1 MRKSV
6 VVVVLALTAAS
17 SFSTNVLACGESVF
31 RAGKGVH
38 YRAFTAPI
46 PGTVLVYARN
56 DGERAVAESLRQA
69 GHDVHV
75 VASNDELAVQIQA
88 QAFDV
93 IVAPYD
99 MRAAVEATA
108 SQSAT
113 HPDLIPVIDKASS
126 DLRAA
131 KAEFDDVVMSDDDV
145 RKYLKAIHHSLK
157 ERGA

>member
-1 MRKSV
+1 MRKSF
-6 VVVVLALTAAS
+6 VVVVLSLTAVS
-17 SFSTNVLACGESVF
+17 SLSTTALACGESVF

-46 PGTVLVYARN
+46 PGTVLVYART
-56 DGERAVAESLRQA
+56 DSERSVAEGLRQA

-75 VASNDELAVQIQA
+75 VASDDELAAELQS

-93 IVAPYD
+93 IVAPID
-99 MRAAVEATA
+99 LRGAVETTT
-108 SQSAT
+108 SQSAS
-113 HPDLIPVIDKASS
+113 HPDLIPVLDGTSA
-126 DLRAA
+126 DLRAV
-131 KAEFDDVVMSDDDV
+131 KAEFDDFVKFDDDI

>member
-1 MRKSV
+1 MRKPFVS
-6 VVVVLALTAAS
+6 VVLAFTAVSAL
-17 SFSTNVLACGESVF
+17 STNVLACGESVF

-46 PGTVLVYARN
+46 PGTVLVYART

-75 VASNDELAVQIQA
+75 VGNDAELAMQMQQ

-93 IVAPYD
+93 VLAPYSLHETVVSTTAQ
-99 MRAAVEATA
+99 AA
-108 SQSAT
+108 SR
-113 HPDLIPVIDKASS
+113 PDVIPVVEPDSS
-126 DLRAA
+126 DIKVA
-131 KAEFDDVVMSDDDV
+131 KAEFDDVVVASEDV

-157 ERGA
+157 ARGA